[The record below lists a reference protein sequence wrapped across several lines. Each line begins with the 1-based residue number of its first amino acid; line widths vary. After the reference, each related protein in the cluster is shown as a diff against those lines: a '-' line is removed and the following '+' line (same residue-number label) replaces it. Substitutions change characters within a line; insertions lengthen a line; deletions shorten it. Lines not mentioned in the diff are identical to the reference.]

1 MLLIPEHCG
10 TLILLKDVLYDI
22 LLRYFLTLY
31 QLNLT
36 LKPINHLESLVI
48 SSFIKDYPA
57 SVVIVNREMEIIE
70 HSKLW
75 LKELQ
80 NLNLSPIGVSIYDII
95 NYTSKEFSKCC
106 EECLQ
111 GGKITKVIQ
120 KLNPPEE
127 KTRWLEW
134 TISPWKENHDR
145 INGLIIIK
153 NDITE
158 TKRKEE
164 LLLKAKSIARIG
176 GWEVDLVTNTVHWTQ
191 VTKEIHE
198 VPMDFK
204 PNLEEGISFYKEGV
218 DRNKITSLVSDAI
231 KDGVP
236 WDTEL
241 RIITAKG
248 RELWVR
254 AKGEVEIVNN
264 KVVRIFGTFQDI
276 DDKKIVE
283 LKYEEVSDRLL
294 IATKVSS
301 IGIWDYDMVENTLV
315 WDDNMYTLYG
325 VKKEDFSGVYEAW
338 ESSVHPEDLRF
349 AQEELEL
356 AIKGEIEFNTEFR
369 VVWPNGEVR
378 YIKAIGHVIRDPKG
392 NATKM
397 IGANWDFSE
406 DKKAEKKLKDLL
418 DITSEQNNSLMNF
431 AHIVSHNL
439 RSHSSNLSMLTGFFS
454 QEKDNE
460 EKDRLIKMLCEASES
475 LDETVQH
482 LTEVVQV
489 KTDAIDKMRP
499 VNLYETILGVK
510 KNLVVLLKEKNTTC
524 KIDVSKNLNI
534 NAIPAYID
542 SILLNLFTNSLKYSS
557 PERSLIIKISATRKG
572 PYIKVDFCDNGLG
585 IDLKRHG
592 DKIFGMY
599 KTFHRHE
606 DAKGIGLFI
615 TKNQIESMNG
625 KIEVDSEV
633 DKGATF
639 RLFLEAIDN

>member
-1 MLLIPEHCG
+1 ME
-10 TLILLKDVLYDI
+10 DVLCDI
-22 LLRYFLTLY
+22 LLTYFPTLY

-48 SSFIKDYPA
+48 SSFIQDYPA
-57 SVVIVNREMEIIE
+57 SVVIVNRKMEIID

-75 LKELQ
+75 LKELPNTNQ
-80 NLNLSPIGVSIYDII
+80 SPIGLHISDLI
-95 NYTSKEFSKCC
+95 NYTSEKFSKCC
-106 EECLQ
+106 KECLL
-111 GGKITKVIQ
+111 GGEITKVIQ
-120 KLNPPEE
+120 KITPPEE
-127 KTRWLEW
+127 KTQWLEW
-134 TISPWKENHDR
+134 TISPWKENADK
-145 INGLIIIK
+145 ISGLIIIK
-153 NDITE
+153 NNITE

-176 GWEVDLVTNTVHWTQ
+176 GWEVDLVANTVHWTQ

-198 VPMDFK
+198 VSMDYI
-204 PNLEEGISFYKEGV
+204 PNLEEGINFYKEGV
-218 DRNKITSLVSDAI
+218 DRNKITSLVSDSI

-264 KVVRIFGTFQDI
+264 KVVRLYGTFQDI
-276 DDKKIVE
+276 DEKKRVE

-294 IATKVSS
+294 IATKVAS
-301 IGIWDYDMVENTLV
+301 IGIWDYNIVENTLI
-315 WDDNMYTLYG
+315 WDDNMYALYG
-325 VKKEDFSGVYEAW
+325 VKKEDFSGVVEAW
-338 ESSVHPEDLRF
+338 ESTVHPEDINP
-349 AQEELEL
+349 AQETLEL
-356 AIKGEIEFNTEFR
+356 AIKGEKEFNTEFR

-378 YIKAIGHVIRDPKG
+378 YIKAIAHVIRDSKG
-392 NATKM
+392 KAIKM
-397 IGANWDFSE
+397 VGANWDFSK
-406 DKKAEKKLKDLL
+406 DKKAEKKLKNLL

-439 RSHSSNLSMLTGFFS
+439 RSHSSNLSMLTGFFVE
-454 QEKDNE
+454 EKDKD
-460 EKDRLIKMLCEASES
+460 EKDRLTKMLCEASES
-475 LDETVQH
+475 LEETVQH

-499 VNLYETILGVK
+499 VNLHETILGVK
-510 KNLVVLLKEKNTTC
+510 KNLAVLLKEKDTTC
-524 KIDVSKNLNI
+524 KIDVSKNLQI
-534 NAIPAYID
+534 NAIPAYMD

-557 PERSLIIKISATRKG
+557 PKRPLIIEISAQRKG
-572 PYIKVDFCDNGLG
+572 PYIKVNFWDNGLG
-585 IDLKRHG
+585 IDLDRHG

-599 KTFHRHE
+599 KTFHKHE

-625 KIEVDSEV
+625 KIEVDSQV
-633 DKGATF
+633 DMGTEF
-639 RLFLEAIDN
+639 RLFFEAIDN

>member
-1 MLLIPEHCG
+1 M
-10 TLILLKDVLYDI
+10 
-22 LLRYFLTLY
+22 
-31 QLNLT
+31 
-36 LKPINHLESLVI
+36 ESLVI

-57 SVVIVNREMEIIE
+57 SVVIVNSEMQIID

-80 NLNLSPIGVSIYDII
+80 NTNQSSIGLPLYELI
-95 NYTSKEFSKCC
+95 NYTSEEFSKCC

-111 GGKITKVIQ
+111 GGEITKVIQ
-120 KLNPPEE
+120 KLNNPGVN
-127 KTRWLEW
+127 TQWLEW
-134 TISPWKENHDR
+134 TISPWKEYPGKN
-145 INGLIIIK
+145 NGLIIVK

-176 GWEVDLVTNTVHWTQ
+176 GWEVDLVANTVHWTQ

-198 VPMDFK
+198 VPMDYI
-204 PNLEEGISFYKEGV
+204 PNLEEGINFYKEGA
-218 DRNKITSLVSDAI
+218 DRNKITNLVSDAI

-241 RIITAKG
+241 RIITGKG
-248 RELWVR
+248 KELWVR
-254 AKGEVEIVNN
+254 AKGEVEIINN
-264 KVVRIFGTFQDI
+264 KVVRLYGTFQDI
-276 DDKKIVE
+276 DEKKRVE

-294 IATKVSS
+294 IATKVAS
-301 IGIWDYDMVENTLV
+301 IGIWDYNIVENTLV
-315 WDDNMYTLYG
+315 WDDNMYALYAL
-325 VKKEDFSGVYEAW
+325 KKEDFSGVVEAW
-338 ESSVHPEDLRF
+338 ESTVHPEDIKPT
-349 AQEELEL
+349 QEILEL

-378 YIKAIGHVIRDPKG
+378 YIKAIAHVIRDSKG
-392 NATKM
+392 EAIKM
-397 IGANWDFSE
+397 IGANWDFSK
-406 DKKAEKKLKDLL
+406 DKMAEKKLKNLL

-439 RSHSSNLSMLTGFFS
+439 RSHSSNLSMLTGFFVE
-454 QEKDNE
+454 EKDND
-460 EKDRLIKMLCEASES
+460 EKDRLTKMLCEASES
-475 LDETVQH
+475 LEETVQH

-499 VNLYETILGVK
+499 VNLYKSIKGVE
-510 KNLVVLLKEKNTTC
+510 KNLVVLLKEKNTIC
-524 KIDVSKNLNI
+524 KIDVGKNLQI

-557 PERSLIIKISATRKG
+557 PERSLAIKISAESIGQYT
-572 PYIKVDFCDNGLG
+572 IVTFSDNGLG

-599 KTFHRHE
+599 KTFHKHE

-625 KIEVDSEV
+625 KIEVDSQV
-633 DKGATF
+633 DKGTEF
-639 RLFLEAIDN
+639 QLFFEAIND

>member
-1 MLLIPEHCG
+1 
-10 TLILLKDVLYDI
+10 
-22 LLRYFLTLY
+22 
-31 QLNLT
+31 
-36 LKPINHLESLVI
+36 LESLVI

-57 SVVIVNREMEIIE
+57 SVVIVNREMQIID

-80 NLNLSPIGVSIYDII
+80 NITQSPIGHPIDDLI
-95 NYTSKEFSKCC
+95 NHTSEEFSKCC
-106 EECLQ
+106 EECLL
-111 GGKITKVIQ
+111 GGEITKVIQ
-120 KLNPPEE
+120 KLNNPEE
-127 KTRWLEW
+127 NTQWLEW
-134 TISPWKENHDR
+134 TISPWKENPGK
-145 INGLIIIK
+145 IKGLIIIK

-158 TKRKEE
+158 TKKKEE

-176 GWEVDLVTNTVHWTQ
+176 GWEVDLVTNTIYWTQ

-198 VPMDFK
+198 VPMDFI
-204 PNLEEGISFYKEGV
+204 PNLEEGINFYKEGV

-241 RIITAKG
+241 RIVTAKG
-248 RELWVR
+248 KELWVR
-254 AKGEVEIVNN
+254 AKGEVEIVDNT
-264 KVVRIFGTFQDI
+264 VVRLYGTFQDI
-276 DDKKIVE
+276 DEKKRVE

-315 WDDNMYTLYG
+315 WDDNMYGLYG
-325 VKKEDFSGVYEAW
+325 VKKEDFSGVVEAW
-338 ESSVHPEDLRF
+338 ESSVHPEDIKP
-349 AQEELEL
+349 AQEKLEL

-369 VVWPNGEVR
+369 VIWPNGEIR
-378 YIKAIGHVIRDPKG
+378 YIKAIGHVIRDSKG
-392 NATKM
+392 NAVKM
-397 IGANWDFSE
+397 IGANWDFSR
-406 DKKAEKKLKDLL
+406 DKKAEKKLKNLL
-418 DITSEQNNSLMNF
+418 DITSKQNNSLMNF

-439 RSHSSNLSMLTGFFS
+439 RSHSSNLSMLTGFFAE
-454 QEKDNE
+454 EKDNE
-460 EKDRLIKMLCEASES
+460 EKERLIKMLCEASES

-510 KNLVVLLKEKNTTC
+510 KNLAVLLKEKNTTC
-524 KIDVSKNLNI
+524 KIDVSKNLQI
-534 NAIPAYID
+534 NAIPAYMD

-557 PERSLIIKISATRKG
+557 PKRPLIIEISAQRKG
-572 PYIKVDFCDNGLG
+572 PHIKVNFSDNGLG
-585 IDLKRHG
+585 IDLDRHG
-592 DKIFGMY
+592 GKIFGMY
-599 KTFHRHE
+599 KTFHKHE

-625 KIEVDSEV
+625 KIAVDSQV
-633 DKGATF
+633 DKGAKF
-639 RLFLEAIDN
+639 QLFLEAIDN

>member
-1 MLLIPEHCG
+1 M
-10 TLILLKDVLYDI
+10 
-22 LLRYFLTLY
+22 
-31 QLNLT
+31 
-36 LKPINHLESLVI
+36 ESLVI

-57 SVVIVNREMEIIE
+57 SVVIVNREMQIID

-80 NLNLSPIGVSIYDII
+80 NITQSPIGLPIDDLI
-95 NYTSKEFSKCC
+95 NHTSDEFSKCC
-106 EECLQ
+106 EECLL
-111 GGKITKVIQ
+111 GGEITKVIQ
-120 KLNPPEE
+120 KLNNPEE
-127 KTRWLEW
+127 NTQWLEW
-134 TISPWKENHDR
+134 TISPWKENPGK

-158 TKRKEE
+158 TKKKEE

-176 GWEVDLVTNTVHWTQ
+176 GWEVDLVANTIYWTQ

-198 VPMDFK
+198 VPMDFI
-204 PNLEEGISFYKEGV
+204 PNLEEGINFYKEGV

-241 RIITAKG
+241 RIVTAKG
-248 RELWVR
+248 KELWVR
-254 AKGEVEIVNN
+254 AKGEVEIVDN
-264 KVVRIFGTFQDI
+264 KVVRLYGTFQDI
-276 DDKKIVE
+276 DEKKRVE

-315 WDDNMYTLYG
+315 WDDNMYGLYG
-325 VKKEDFSGVYEAW
+325 VKKEDFSGVVEAW
-338 ESSVHPEDLRF
+338 ESSVHPEDIKP
-349 AQEELEL
+349 AQEKLEL

-369 VVWPNGEVR
+369 VIWPNGEIR
-378 YIKAIGHVIRDPKG
+378 YIKAIGHVIRDSKG
-392 NATKM
+392 NAVKM
-397 IGANWDFSE
+397 IGANWDFSR
-406 DKKAEKKLKDLL
+406 DKKAEKKLKNLL
-418 DITSEQNNSLMNF
+418 DITSKQNNSLMNF

-439 RSHSSNLSMLTGFFS
+439 RSHSSNLSMLTGFFAE
-454 QEKDNE
+454 EKDNE
-460 EKDRLIKMLCEASES
+460 EKERLIKMLCEASES

-499 VNLYETILGVK
+499 VNLYKTILGVK
-510 KNLVVLLKEKNTTC
+510 KNLAVLLKEKNTTC
-524 KIDVSKNLNI
+524 KIDVSKNLQI
-534 NAIPAYID
+534 NAIPAYMD

-557 PERSLIIKISATRKG
+557 PKRPLIIEISAQRKG
-572 PYIKVDFCDNGLG
+572 PHIKVNFCDNGLG
-585 IDLKRHG
+585 IDLDRHG
-592 DKIFGMY
+592 GKIFGMY
-599 KTFHRHE
+599 KTFHKHE

-625 KIEVDSEV
+625 KIEVDSQV
-633 DKGATF
+633 DKGAKF